1 MQPQNSVKFLLALL
15 LITSTGLQAET
26 RYFFAIETV
35 NSEIELDYANGKEDY
50 EHSAGRI
57 KFGGEFVEGGIV
69 GFEFLSAAE
78 DDIIDPFGTPFELAT
93 DASIGI
99 FAHIGRPFYF
109 RLAYSEWDAE
119 YTDLSNGVVD
129 KDTVSALEYGIGYQL
144 WLGPALALYADYS
157 VRNTDSE
164 FPLQFIGEGFVEFD
178 SKQLSIGLSAAF

>member
-1 MQPQNSVKFLLALL
+1 MRAQTGVKFLLGLF
-15 LITSTGLQAET
+15 LITSTALRAET
-26 RYFFAIETV
+26 RYFFAVETV
-35 NSEIELDYANGKEDY
+35 SSDIELDYANGKEDY

-78 DDIIDPFGTPFELAT
+78 DEIIDPFGTPFELAT

-144 WLGPALALYADYS
+144 WLGPTLTLYADYS
-157 VRNTDSE
+157 VRNADSE

-178 SKQLSIGLSAAF
+178 SRLLSVGLSATF